1 MRKLFPLLA
10 LIPTPALAEPWQKW
24 ETTYQVTSAVDAVQ
38 TCDFVARGRAIEI
51 NPILGRHPS
60 CGSVIGF
67 KIGTGIIHYLL
78 VREVAKHDPNAAKWV
93 AIASVVF
100 QGGVVLANLKFVF

>member
-1 MRKLFPLLA
+1 MRKLLPLLA
-10 LIPTPALAEPWQKW
+10 LIPTPALAEPWQQW
-24 ETTYQVTSAVDAVQ
+24 ETRYQVLSAVDAVQ

-78 VREVAKHDPNAAKWV
+78 VHEVAKHDPNAAKWV

-100 QGGVVLANLKFVF
+100 QGGVVAANLRFVF